1 MKHLLSKDLKLI
13 FLLSLIYIIL
23 ISFPNLNFNKS
34 FLELGFLVLSFL
46 FAGYSLISLLRP
58 EENYHEILNK
68 PLLILEF
75 SVLIIL
81 AVSVILKFSLGLH
94 VLILVT
100 VMSVITMVLSL
111 SAYIRRIGYYR
122 PNGKRIVSHSLD
134 ETPIQPEDATSPTE
148 QKTSRTIAKPTTKPG
163 PKSRFSLFYDLIL
176 IDLLSIFAI
185 TTYFIHHLNINLFH
199 SVIGIIYMVF
209 IPGYM
214 FMVILLP
221 KKSSLG
227 IIIRLGLSVGV
238 TLPVTSLIGMV
249 LYYTKYGI
257 SINSLLIPLAI
268 LTLIL
273 SVYAIKGRIKV
284 YNQ

>member
-1 MKHLLSKDLKLI
+1 
-13 FLLSLIYIIL
+13 
-23 ISFPNLNFNKS
+23 LNFNKS

-58 EENYHEILNK
+58 EENYHELLNK

-100 VMSVITMVLSL
+100 VMSIITMVLSL
-111 SAYIRRIGYYR
+111 SAYIRRIGYYK
-122 PNGKRIVSHSLD
+122 PNGKRIVSHSPD
-134 ETPIQPEDATSPTE
+134 ETPIQPEKASTPTYE
-148 QKTSRTIAKPTTKPG
+148 KTRRTVAKPTTKPS
-163 PKSRFSLFYDLIL
+163 PKSKFSLFYDLIL
-176 IDLLSIFAI
+176 IDLVSIFI
-185 TTYFIHHLNINLFH
+185 LSTYFIHHISINLLH
-199 SVIGIIYMVF
+199 DVIGIIYMVF

-214 FMVILLP
+214 FMAILLP
-221 KKSSLG
+221 KKSSLET
-227 IIIRLGLSVGV
+227 IIRLGLSIGI

-249 LYYTKYGI
+249 LYYTEYGI

-273 SVYAIKGRIKV
+273 SVYAIKRRINA

>member
-100 VMSVITMVLSL
+100 VMSIITMVLSL
-111 SAYIRRIGYYR
+111 SAYIRRIGYYK
-122 PNGKRIVSHSLD
+122 PNGKRIVSHSPD
-134 ETPIQPEDATSPTE
+134 ETPIQPEKASTPTYE
-148 QKTSRTIAKPTTKPG
+148 KTKRTVAKPG
-163 PKSRFSLFYDLIL
+163 PKSKFSLFYDLIL
-176 IDLLSIFAI
+176 IDLLSIFI
-185 TTYFIHHLNINLFH
+185 LSTYFIHHISINLLH
-199 SVIGIIYMVF
+199 DVIGIIYMVF

-214 FMVILLP
+214 FMAILLP

-227 IIIRLGLSVGV
+227 TIIRLGLSIGIS
-238 TLPVTSLIGMV
+238 LPVTSLIG
-249 LYYTKYGI
+249 LGLFYTKYGI
-257 SINSLLIPLAI
+257 SINTLLIPLAI

-273 SVYAIKGRIKV
+273 SVYAIKRRINA